1 MNEVIFYNTNSNRFP
16 VLDYINSQEAL
27 RIAIIRNAIRLLR
40 EFEVEDSLS
49 DNKKLK
55 GRRYKG
61 LHQLTVESSR
71 IIYFI
76 MSGNKFVL
84 LHAFTKK
91 TNKTPIKELEI
102 ARKRMKDYLN
112 G

>member
-1 MNEVIFYNTNSNRFP
+1 MNRVVFYITNSKRVP
-16 VLDYINSQEAL
+16 VLDYINSQESL
-27 RIAIIRNAIRLLR
+27 RIAIIRNAIRLLG
-40 EFEVEDSLS
+40 EFGVEDSLS

-55 GRRYKG
+55 GSRYKG
-61 LHQLTVESSR
+61 LCQLTVESSR

-102 ARKRMKDYLN
+102 SRKRM
-112 G
+112 

>member
-1 MNEVIFYNTNSNRFP
+1 MNKVVFYNTNSKRFP

-27 RIAIIRNAIRLLR
+27 RIAKIRNAIRLLV
-40 EFEVEDSLS
+40 EFGEEDLLS

-55 GRRYKG
+55 GSRYKG

-76 MSGNKFVL
+76 ISGNKYIL
-84 LHAFTKK
+84 LHSFTKK

-102 ARKRMKDYLN
+102 ARKRMQEYLSD
-112 G
+112 